1 MINIILMRE
10 RERLFVIFLVRNKK
24 KWRRGI
30 LPRAWKKRAKKQK
43 KTLHSKRVVT
53 PDEISELYLY
63 FKDDVYE
70 LLLKFIPVRFYIF
83 F

>member
-1 MINIILMRE
+1 
-10 RERLFVIFLVRNKK
+10 VRNKK
-24 KWRRGI
+24 ENGAAAFYRARGKSA
-30 LPRAWKKRAKKQK
+30 PKKQK

-70 LLLKFIPVRFYIF
+70 LLLKFIPFKNVTEYHDF
-83 F
+83 